1 MLRAPGTLVL
11 TAVQHEL
18 TDMLP
23 ELQWTL
29 WRRMPYVEC
38 QPARVYG
45 KWMECVR
52 GGCTACMTSLCQLT
66 GCCQWQVVGGGDPCA
81 APLWDEVVRV
91 QTRGCASLAVVSV
104 SP

>member
-38 QPARVYG
+38 QPARVDG
-45 KWMECVR
+45 EWNVCEVGAVR
-52 GGCTACMTSLCQLT
+52 A
-66 GCCQWQVVGGGDPCA
+66 
-81 APLWDEVVRV
+81 
-91 QTRGCASLAVVSV
+91 
-104 SP
+104 

>member
-38 QPARVYG
+38 QPARVDGEWNVYEVG
-45 KWMECVR
+45 AVR
-52 GGCTACMTSLCQLT
+52 A
-66 GCCQWQVVGGGDPCA
+66 
-81 APLWDEVVRV
+81 
-91 QTRGCASLAVVSV
+91 
-104 SP
+104 